1 MNNAEMAFEKLTAL
15 VGTSLEAIKICK
27 TELTEENHE
36 QQFVDLL
43 DDIYG
48 DVSICGLSYSAGYA
62 FREVDPVA
70 FQCGLADHLANN
82 AIELGDYYF
91 YDWQILE
98 LVERLEMDKA
108 FGYERKEA

>member
-1 MNNAEMAFEKLTAL
+1 MNNAEVAFEKLTAL

-27 TELTEENHE
+27 TELAEQDHEELFCNM
-36 QQFVDLL
+36 L

-48 DVSICGLSYSAGYA
+48 EIGICGLSYSAGYA

-82 AIELGDYYF
+82 AIELGNYYF
-91 YDWQILE
+91 YDYQILE

-108 FGYERKEA
+108 FGHERKEA